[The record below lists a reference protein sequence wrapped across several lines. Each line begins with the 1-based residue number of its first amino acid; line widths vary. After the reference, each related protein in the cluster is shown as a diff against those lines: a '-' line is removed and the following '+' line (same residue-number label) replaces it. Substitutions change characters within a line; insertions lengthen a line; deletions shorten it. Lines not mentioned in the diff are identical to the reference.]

1 MGSLNWETGARYR
14 RIAARRGP
22 QEANVAIQHSMLTA
36 IWCMGHTGALY
47 DDPGPDYFTRLHPQR
62 AKTGALHQLEP
73 WDTASLSTAPPGTRK
88 PYRDRILRVGRPP
101 VSVQGTSV
109 GFGAMRVREADADGC
124 VACLGQLKSIKL
136 GGPPT
141 RSRAAA
147 CSAEQSRP
155 PKQTRNPSPG
165 GLLTVLFRDGSALT
179 NPSAAQVGSRLA

>member
-22 QEANVAIQHSMLTA
+22 QKANVAIQHSMLTA
-36 IWCMGHTGALY
+36 IWYMGHTGALY

-62 AKTGALHQLEP
+62 AKTRALHQLEP

-88 PYRDRILRVGRPP
+88 PYRDSNLRVGRPP

-109 GFGAMRVREADADGC
+109 GFGAIRVREADADGC

-136 GGPPT
+136 GDLQHDPAQPLVQLN
-141 RSRAAA
+141 SLDH
-147 CSAEQSRP
+147 
-155 PKQTRNPSPG
+155 PSKRV
-165 GLLTVLFRDGSALT
+165 TH
-179 NPSAAQVGSRLA
+179 RLEAY